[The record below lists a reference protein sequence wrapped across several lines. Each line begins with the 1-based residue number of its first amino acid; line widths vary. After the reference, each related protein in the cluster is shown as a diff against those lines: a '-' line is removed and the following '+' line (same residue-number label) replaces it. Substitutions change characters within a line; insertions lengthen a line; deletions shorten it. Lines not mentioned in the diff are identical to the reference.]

1 MVDQVAGLPQEGTL
15 AQLPAAI
22 DEDRAGHVL
31 DGCQFSRP
39 ANEHFRRNPGFTDE
53 GLDIGK
59 GQGQGQQLIVAVVLF
74 KMRQVQGQDPVQ
86 DQDVLH
92 IHVSLHKSG
101 QFAPI
106 RKGQGGVE
114 EKEGPLFFGYTELG
128 YFIDDALRRV
138 AAPEEDDIQPIV
150 VGAAAKDGKRMVE
163 PGRILFEL
171 VSGACA
177 GAKRIR
183 SLCCQ

>member
-1 MVDQVAGLPQEGTL
+1 MVGQVTGLPQEGTL
-15 AQLPAAI
+15 AQLSAAI
-22 DEDRAGHVL
+22 DEDRTGHVL
-31 DGCQFSRP
+31 DCCQFSRP

-92 IHVSLHKSG
+92 IQVGLHESG

-106 RKGQGGVE
+106 RKGQGGV
-114 EKEGPLFFGYTELG
+114 
-128 YFIDDALRRV
+128 
-138 AAPEEDDIQPIV
+138 
-150 VGAAAKDGKRMVE
+150 
-163 PGRILFEL
+163 
-171 VSGACA
+171 
-177 GAKRIR
+177 
-183 SLCCQ
+183 